1 MVLIIS
7 EETDLSTFRVIDW
20 FLFHKI
26 DYVLIFDTDLL
37 RIDFKGND
45 ITFHKE
51 ETNIKFSLSEIKGV
65 WYRRGRINFNLKEIN
80 NLQLNNFLSI
90 EKSKITEY
98 IYYKLSLLPSINHY
112 YRKDTNKLIVAE
124 IAEELGI
131 KIPKSFLV
139 NKGDYLQKTQKN
151 TQKGLATKSI
161 SGSSMFNINNNIAVS
176 YTRVIDDDDIGE
188 NDFFPSYIQE
198 YIEKK
203 YELRIFFIETEFWAM
218 AIFSQNDDQ
227 TKTDFRNYNHSKPNR
242 NIPYVLP
249 KELEEKLIRL
259 SKKTGVN
266 CGSIDMIVTKND
278 EYIFLEINPI
288 GQFGMVSNP
297 CNYYLHERIA
307 LFFKEL

>member
-1 MVLIIS
+1 
-7 EETDLSTFRVIDW
+7 
-20 FLFHKI
+20 
-26 DYVLIFDTDLL
+26 
-37 RIDFKGND
+37 
-45 ITFHKE
+45 
-51 ETNIKFSLSEIKGV
+51 
-65 WYRRGRINFNLKEIN
+65 
-80 NLQLNNFLSI
+80 
-90 EKSKITEY
+90 
-98 IYYKLSLLPSINHY
+98 
-112 YRKDTNKLIVAE
+112 
-124 IAEELGI
+124 
-131 KIPKSFLV
+131 
-139 NKGDYLQKTQKN
+139 
-151 TQKGLATKSI
+151 
-161 SGSSMFNINNNIAVS
+161 MFNINNNIAVS